1 MSALLAISVGNTRTS
16 FARFVDRKLIAAEH
30 IENAQENKIV
40 DSIAAAWAELSDSDA
55 IVVLAS
61 VNDTFANPLKIKIEM
76 RLKTEVLRIGK
87 ELPVPIGVCLDAG
100 ATPGQDRLLAAAAAY
115 DSLKQAVVVVDAGT
129 AMTVDFVDGEGVFH
143 GGAIIP
149 GATLQLKSLHEN
161 TAALPRVAFA
171 QPDPKEPFGRNTA
184 AAMLLGVYEGLRGAM
199 HRLVE
204 RYAEHYKAFPM
215 VVVTGGDADV
225 LFADDDLVD
234 RHVADLVLIGIR
246 VAAEKSIEED
256 SHDTNASI
264 DAHEE

>member
-1 MSALLAISVGNTRTS
+1 MSALLAISVGNTCTS
-16 FARFVDRKLIAAEH
+16 FGRFVDRKLVASERV
-30 IENAQENKIV
+30 ENAQEQAIV
-40 DSIAAAWAELSDSDA
+40 DGIATAWGELADPDA
-55 IVVLAS
+55 IVVIAS
-61 VNDTFANPLKIKIEM
+61 VNDAFAAPLKSKIEK
-76 RLKTEVLRIGK
+76 RLKTEVLRIGSD
-87 ELPVPIGVCLDAG
+87 LPVPIGICLDAG

-149 GATLQLKSLHEN
+149 GAALQLKSLHEH

-184 AAMLLGVYEGLRGAM
+184 AAMLLGVYEGMRGAM

-225 LFADDDLVD
+225 LFTDDDLVD
-234 RHVADLVLIGIR
+234 RHVPDLVLMGIR

-256 SHDTNASI
+256 SSDHDASV
-264 DAHEE
+264 DAREE